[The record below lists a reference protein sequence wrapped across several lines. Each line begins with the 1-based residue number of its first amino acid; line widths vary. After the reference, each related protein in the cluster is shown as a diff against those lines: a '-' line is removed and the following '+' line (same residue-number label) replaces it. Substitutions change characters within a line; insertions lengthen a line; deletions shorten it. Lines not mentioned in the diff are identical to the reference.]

1 MRSANA
7 TFAATRVWLVVPA
20 LRETFARPGFPASV
34 ERARVVVRDK
44 RVAVASADF
53 ATIRSNAIPMASA
66 GLAVPQDNLV
76 ALTIPAR
83 RETPA
88 TMELAKS
95 AAAQANLAA
104 RTLRAAAIWFVTP
117 NREAHQRVP
126 RPAWLDATTVSLQP
140 PAVRASSPNTT
151 AYNGRLVRAR
161 AKVGTPEWCLMV
173 SISRNWGKTAAPEE
187 KRVACRRQTAT
198 APEHA
203 NMIQISRPRTF
214 SSMAQRSAD
223 SWDKAIVGY
232 RRLDAGARLRPPD

>member
-88 TMELAKS
+88 SMVRAKR
-95 AAAQANLAA
+95 AAAPVKRAA
-104 RTLRAAAIWFVTP
+104 RTIRAAAIWFVTP
-117 NREAHQRVP
+117 NRVVPRRVP
-126 RPAWLDATTVSLQP
+126 RPAWLDATT
-140 PAVRASSPNTT
+140 ASS
-151 AYNGRLVRAR
+151 L
-161 AKVGTPEWCLMV
+161 
-173 SISRNWGKTAAPEE
+173 
-187 KRVACRRQTAT
+187 
-198 APEHA
+198 
-203 NMIQISRPRTF
+203 
-214 SSMAQRSAD
+214 
-223 SWDKAIVGY
+223 
-232 RRLDAGARLRPPD
+232 